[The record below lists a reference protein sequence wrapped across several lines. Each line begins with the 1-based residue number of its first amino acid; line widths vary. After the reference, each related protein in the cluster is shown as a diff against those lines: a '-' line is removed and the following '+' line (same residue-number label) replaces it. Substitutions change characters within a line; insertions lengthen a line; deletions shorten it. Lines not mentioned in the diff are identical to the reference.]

1 MSTRAGSPP
10 TYAQRVLAAL
20 VPGLRDLR
28 PPLTA
33 GALVLVAGYLGLWD
47 GAGGVAKQWHRSE
60 KVQNLDD
67 LLGSTGWLAV
77 LAVVAYLI
85 GAMFIAARSSIE
97 RQSAARLAGT
107 VTSPTSLSQPQSRFM
122 SVFAPFSRPSLRR
135 LGMMAGDTFDQQI
148 AHELCIDII
157 FGGGKRLLVASPA
170 LYDEYERL
178 ESEAAFR
185 DAAAIPGLAML
196 VTLVVE
202 LHLSF
207 WSAMIVLALG
217 LALSSMLF
225 VNARQLSREARS
237 MYAHAVCDGSVST
250 STLDHGPHRSGRRRW
265 KLQQA
270 DLEESGE

>member
-1 MSTRAGSPP
+1 M
-10 TYAQRVLAAL
+10 LAAL

-28 PPLTA
+28 PSLTA
-33 GALVLVAGYLGLWD
+33 GALVLVAGYLSLWD
-47 GAGGVAKQWHRSE
+47 GAGAAAEQWHRSD
-60 KVQNLDD
+60 KIQNLDD
-67 LLGSTGWLAV
+67 LLGPTGWLAV

-85 GAMFIAARSSIE
+85 GAMFIATRSSIE
-97 RQSAARLAGT
+97 RQRAARLAVP
-107 VTSPTSLSQPQSRFM
+107 VTSETYLSQPQTRFM

-135 LGMMAGDTFDQQI
+135 LGMMAGDTFDQHI

-196 VTLVVE
+196 VTLVVQ

-207 WSAMIVLALG
+207 WSATVVLALG
-217 LALSSMLF
+217 LAFSSMLF

-250 STLDHGPHRSGRRRW
+250 STFDQGSHRSGRRRW
-265 KLQQA
+265 KLPQVDQR
-270 DLEESGE
+270 ESGE